1 MNTIID
7 VKKIRIKK
15 GLTQK
20 ELAKICGVTV
30 RTIQNWENGAT
41 IPDLAQKHLLQI
53 NEKDEII
60 SSNATGNSV
69 SVAAGKGSNV
79 NVGSEAE
86 RLLTMLEH
94 SQKQIDQHLEL
105 AKNKDEQ
112 IAALL
117 SIIDKLTNSN

>member
-7 VKKIRIKK
+7 VKKIRTKK

-79 NVGSEAE
+79 NVGNEAE

-94 SQKQIDQHLEL
+94 SQKQIDQHYNFDLDL
-105 AKNKDEQ
+105 
-112 IAALL
+112 ICL
-117 SIIDKLTNSN
+117 SNGV